1 MSNKRIYIAARGQGK
16 TKWLIQ
22 NIINTVKEN
31 EYLNYLY
38 VGDKNTYNY
47 VCDRY
52 LTETGKHCPLMY
64 VEQATDFVGLREDN
78 AVCFT
83 DNIFDTNNIF
93 EYINIIKNRN
103 IPWYITIDDEDIVN
117 KKEYN

>member
-1 MSNKRIYIAARGQGK
+1 MTNKRIYIAARGCGK

-22 NIINTVKEN
+22 NIIDTLNKN
-31 EYLNYLY
+31 EYLNFVY

-52 LTETGKHCPLMY
+52 LRETGKHCPLIY
-64 VEQATDFVGLREDN
+64 VEQTTDFVGLKEDN

-83 DNIFDTNNIF
+83 DNIFNTDEVF
-93 EYINIIKNRN
+93 KYKKIIEDRN
-103 IPWYITIDDEDIVN
+103 IPWYITMDDEDIVT
-117 KKEYN
+117 E